1 MDLLHEP
8 QSRLGPVWA
17 LNRPGSAAEHVVV
30 VLPSLNISATLL
42 RHYGLR
48 LLALEHRYLT
58 EMLMLARIPGCEL
71 VFVCSEDPGPALI
84 DYYAGLVPREVQA
97 SVRERVHVVSVED
110 RSYRPVAEKLL
121 ESPRALARITE
132 IVAGRPAMIEPWNVT
147 STEVEVSRR
156 LGLPLNGTP
165 PSLWPMAFK
174 SAGRRIFRE
183 SGVPVPL
190 GCEDVRS
197 MGDITAAID
206 EISLAHPHSRG
217 VVIKHD
223 NSGAGEGNL
232 VVGIRDLHGHAISGD
247 ALQHLLDEAVPQW
260 YLLDLAES
268 GGVVEELVSGEE
280 FASPS
285 AQVDVAPDGSVEVV
299 ATHEQ
304 VLSGDSGQV
313 YAGCTFPANP
323 EYSAG
328 LAVHAEAVARRLA
341 DLGARGRLSVD
352 FVAVK
357 HHRWRVMAI
366 EVNLRKG
373 GTTHPLTTLR
383 HLVPGHYD
391 QGRGTWVTEDG
402 GCRSYAS
409 TDNLLD
415 PTWVRL
421 RPEAAIEAVARA
433 GLEFDRT
440 TGTGVILHM
449 LSGLAI
455 DGRCGLTAIAHSK
468 EEANRLA
475 QEAQEAIAAEGE
487 RVQTEVVGGPA

>member
-147 STEVEVSRR
+147 ATEVEVSRR

-165 PSLWPMAFK
+165 PSLWPLAFK

-190 GCEDVRS
+190 G
-197 MGDITAAID
+197 
-206 EISLAHPHSRG
+206 
-217 VVIKHD
+217 
-223 NSGAGEGNL
+223 
-232 VVGIRDLHGHAISGD
+232 
-247 ALQHLLDEAVPQW
+247 
-260 YLLDLAES
+260 
-268 GGVVEELVSGEE
+268 
-280 FASPS
+280 
-285 AQVDVAPDGSVEVV
+285 
-299 ATHEQ
+299 
-304 VLSGDSGQV
+304 
-313 YAGCTFPANP
+313 
-323 EYSAG
+323 
-328 LAVHAEAVARRLA
+328 
-341 DLGARGRLSVD
+341 
-352 FVAVK
+352 
-357 HHRWRVMAI
+357 
-366 EVNLRKG
+366 
-373 GTTHPLTTLR
+373 
-383 HLVPGHYD
+383 
-391 QGRGTWVTEDG
+391 
-402 GCRSYAS
+402 
-409 TDNLLD
+409 
-415 PTWVRL
+415 
-421 RPEAAIEAVARA
+421 
-433 GLEFDRT
+433 
-440 TGTGVILHM
+440 
-449 LSGLAI
+449 
-455 DGRCGLTAIAHSK
+455 
-468 EEANRLA
+468 
-475 QEAQEAIAAEGE
+475 
-487 RVQTEVVGGPA
+487 